1 MTAQFADAVCKDD
14 EASQD
19 DWLSEIS
26 DIVKQ
31 YE

>member
-1 MTAQFADAVCKDD
+1 MTAQFADAVCEVD
-14 EASQD
+14 EESQD
-19 DWLSEIS
+19 SWLSEIS